1 MDNKRV
7 CIYDTTLRDGAQ
19 AEGVSFSIEDK
30 LRITKKLDELGV
42 HYIEGGWPG
51 SNPKDDE
58 YFKKVKNLKL
68 KNSKIAA
75 FGSTRRHYLKV
86 EEDPLITHL
95 LKAETPVI
103 AIFGKIWDLHVT
115 EALKTSL
122 EKNLEMIYDTIKF
135 LKKHSKEV
143 IFIGEHFFDGYKSN
157 PSYAFKAI
165 KTAETAGADFI
176 VLADTNG
183 GTLPRDIEKT
193 IKEIKEKGLT
203 AKIGIHAHNDSDT
216 AVWNSIVAVLNGA
229 VQVHGTIN
237 GFGERC
243 GNANLCSVIPNL
255 ALKLGYETIPK
266 ENIKM
271 LKEVSNFV
279 AELANLQ
286 LPKNMP
292 YVGESPFTHKG
303 GVHVSAVTKNSKLY
317 EHITPEVVG
326 NKRKILVSDLAGK
339 SNIIHKAKEFG
350 IELSGNHDKNKVEEL
365 VKKIKELEKHGYHFE
380 AAEASLEILI
390 KKHLGMLKE
399 YFELDTYR
407 VMIVKRLSDNT
418 PVSEATVRI
427 KVKDKYEYTV
437 ALGKGPVNALDNAL
451 RKALVNAYPSLK
463 EIELIDYKVRIVNGS
478 EGTGAKIKVL
488 VESKDSKRKW
498 GTVGVS
504 DNIIEASWQ
513 AIVDSFIYKLM
524 KDEEKSNKNSL
535 KPKSLK
541 K

>member
-1 MDNKRV
+1 M
-7 CIYDTTLRDGAQ
+7 
-19 AEGVSFSIEDK
+19 
-30 LRITKKLDELGV
+30 

-86 EEDPLITHL
+86 EEDPLITNL

-103 AIFGKIWDLHVT
+103 AIFGKTWDLHVT

-143 IFIGEHFFDGYKSN
+143 IFIGEHFFDGYKSD
-157 PSYAFKAI
+157 PFYAFKAI

-183 GTLPRDIEKT
+183 GTLPREIEKT

-350 IELSGNHDKNKVEEL
+350 IELSGSDCKNKVEEL

-390 KKHLGMLKE
+390 KKHLGMLRE

-535 KPKSLK
+535 KPKTHK